1 MTLTEHWKILYLLV
15 LPLLAASAGVSVLVW
30 LIGLCFGVTGKRSG
44 YWIYILVFALLG
56 TVTGIV
62 AGNSRE
68 PAISAVLPALL
79 ALVTALC
86 GYAFTVEGLKKLQ
99 PAIPFC
105 ILALMLSSVYGLAF
119 GATLR
124 GKNDDYKRDYDKY
137 ILHYQNVDLEVE
149 KAQKFKELGLQAE
162 PQKK

>member
-1 MTLTEHWKILYLLV
+1 MTLLEHWKTIYLLV
-15 LPLLAASAGVSVLVW
+15 LPVLAAAIAVSLLVW
-30 LIGLCFGVTGKRSG
+30 LIGLYFGVTGKGSG
-44 YWIYILVFALLG
+44 FWIYILVFALLG

-86 GYAFTVEGLKKLQ
+86 GYAFTVEGLKELQ

-105 ILALMLSSVYGLAF
+105 ILALMLSAVYGLAF

-124 GKNDDYKRDYDKY
+124 GKNEDYKRWYDKDL
-137 ILHYQNVDLEVE
+137 LHYQNVELEVE
-149 KAQKFKELGLQAE
+149 KAQKLKELGLQADL
-162 PQKK
+162 QKK

>member
-1 MTLTEHWKILYLLV
+1 MTLSEGWNLIYLLV
-15 LPLLAASAGVSVLVW
+15 LPLLAASGVISLLVW
-30 LIGLCFGVTGKRSG
+30 LVGFYFGVTGKRSG
-44 YWIYILVFALLG
+44 YWIYILAFALLG
-56 TVTGIV
+56 TVAGIV

-86 GYAFTVEGLKKLQ
+86 GYAFTVEGLKDLR

-105 ILALMLSSVYGLAF
+105 ILALMLSSIYGLAF

-124 GKNDDYKRDYDKY
+124 GKYDRY
-137 ILHYQNVDLEVE
+137 MLHYQNVDLEVE
-149 KAQKFKELGLQAE
+149 KAQKLKELELQADHR
-162 PQKK
+162 KK